1 MDGDI
6 HHRTTVLTKTVDV
19 DIGDPIA
26 LCAEPSRGKLFWA
39 DNGGVGVQIHIAS
52 VSMDGS
58 NYRRL
63 VEDRLSS
70 LGGLAI
76 DTDRL
81 YWSDRSFQMIESSD
95 MNGADR
101 RTVISDLHDP
111 RDLSVH
117 GDHLYFIDNN
127 LQQVIR
133 VDKSTG
139 GSLMIYRHNIH
150 ATMIKVMVRPLGI
163 TNGCAVNNGGCAH
176 LCLPVSQDSRVCQ
189 CSMGFELN
197 PDGKTCRNVTRF
209 LVVAQLHVIRGFTIS
224 GSDHHEAMV
233 PVGGPL
239 YVLAM
244 MSFHGNIGYISVTTA
259 LQTIVQAHKTCSPLR
274 YLYFADYGV
283 NPHIGRY
290 DLNGQN
296 HVSIASFGVQV
307 SLDLSVDFWT
317 HRIYWT
323 DIEAGVI
330 ERADWDGSN
339 RQIFRSSIANP
350 VGITVFEETL
360 YWVDRTVKKVY
371 SINKNADATVEPTVL
386 KEDMPELKD
395 VSMYDVAAKP
405 EVPDHP
411 CIGETNGGCAQ
422 LCFANP
428 VGSDVDHTCAC
439 SIGEI
444 TADNRT
450 CRFSDKFLVY
460 GSYGEIRSHSIYPGA
475 LILQHQQS
483 KALFT

>member
-1 MDGDI
+1 M
-6 HHRTTVLTKTVDV
+6 
-19 DIGDPIA
+19 A
-26 LCAEPSRGKLFWA
+26 
-39 DNGGVGVQIHIAS
+39 
-52 VSMDGS
+52 
-58 NYRRL
+58 
-63 VEDRLSS
+63 
-70 LGGLAI
+70 
-76 DTDRL
+76 
-81 YWSDRSFQMIESSD
+81 
-95 MNGADR
+95 
-101 RTVISDLHDP
+101 
-111 RDLSVH
+111 
-117 GDHLYFIDNN
+117 
-127 LQQVIR
+127 
-133 VDKSTG
+133 
-139 GSLMIYRHNIH
+139 
-150 ATMIKVMVRPLGI
+150 
-163 TNGCAVNNGGCAH
+163 
-176 LCLPVSQDSRVCQ
+176 
-189 CSMGFELN
+189 FELN

-239 YVLAM
+239 YVLAIDVLPRQHWLYFCDY
-244 MSFHGNIGYISVTTA
+244 SPSYNRESSIKRVHPSGSPIQDLVTNGIGTYGVRGITIDWVAGSSLYCYTAKNIT
-259 LQTIVQAHKTCSPLR
+259 PLVSDCR
-274 YLYFADYGV
+274 YLYFADYGI

-339 RQIFRSSIANP
+339 RQIFRSSIATP

-460 GSYGEIRSHSIYPGA
+460 GSYGEIRSHSIYPGSLDSPTPAIKGIVYLKSFDFDYQQGKVYFIARPGIEVASINLLDDGSRERSVA
-475 LILQHQQS
+475 LDVGKCQPTI
-483 KALFT
+483 